1 MATITKQGQKGNL
14 TKLDLDYKGTKDG
27 EDQVKNYLEIVQ
39 QKIGFI
45 PNVLAAF
52 AKFPKQF
59 EGFTKLYNALML
71 GESGLTKLER
81 EMIAVTV
88 SSENHCFYCLV
99 AHGSAVRE
107 LSNDPQ
113 LGERIAANFK
123 SAELPKKQEELLSE
137 TLKKIDIVICT
148 ALIPGKKAPVIIKED
163 MINNMQAGS
172 VIYDLAAIQGG
183 NTAFTKADE
192 IIEKNGVKIMGESNI
207 LNRLPVSASNLYAK
221 NMFNF
226 IENLYDKEKK
236 EININLEDEII
247 SKTLIK

>member
-1 MATITKQGQKGNL
+1 MTTITKQGQKGNL

-39 QKIGFI
+39 QKLGFI

-113 LGERIAANFK
+113 LGERIAANFR
-123 SAELPKKQEELLSE
+123 SAELPKKQEELL
-137 TLKKIDIVICT
+137 
-148 ALIPGKKAPVIIKED
+148 
-163 MINNMQAGS
+163 N
-172 VIYDLAAIQGG
+172 
-183 NTAFTKADE
+183 FTKKLTKDISE
-192 IIEKNGVKIMGESNI
+192 IGENDRKKLRDVGYTDRDIWDISAIVGLFNMT
-207 LNRLPVSASNLYAK
+207 NRLASATEMEPNNNYHNLAR
-221 NMFNF
+221 
-226 IENLYDKEKK
+226 
-236 EININLEDEII
+236 
-247 SKTLIK
+247 

>member
-14 TKLDLDYKGTKDG
+14 TKLDLDYEGTKDG

-107 LSNDPQ
+107 LSKDPQ
-113 LGERIAANFK
+113 LGERIAANFR
-123 SAELPKKQEELLSE
+123 SAELPKKQEELL
-137 TLKKIDIVICT
+137 
-148 ALIPGKKAPVIIKED
+148 
-163 MINNMQAGS
+163 N
-172 VIYDLAAIQGG
+172 
-183 NTAFTKADE
+183 FTKKLTKDPSE
-192 IIEKNGVKIMGESNI
+192 ISENDRKKLRDVGYTDRDIWDISAIVGLFNMT
-207 LNRLPVSASNLYAK
+207 NRLASATEMEPNNNYHNLAR
-221 NMFNF
+221 
-226 IENLYDKEKK
+226 
-236 EININLEDEII
+236 
-247 SKTLIK
+247 

>member
-14 TKLDLDYKGTKDG
+14 TKLDLDYEGTKDG

-39 QKIGFI
+39 QKLGFI

-99 AHGSAVRE
+99 AHGSAVRQ

-123 SAELPKKQEELLSE
+123 SAELPKKQEELL
-137 TLKKIDIVICT
+137 
-148 ALIPGKKAPVIIKED
+148 
-163 MINNMQAGS
+163 N
-172 VIYDLAAIQGG
+172 
-183 NTAFTKADE
+183 FTKKLTKDPSE
-192 IIEKNGVKIMGESNI
+192 ISENDRKKLRDVGYTDRDIWDISAIVGLFNMT
-207 LNRLPVSASNLYAK
+207 NRLASATEMEPNNNYHNLAR
-221 NMFNF
+221 
-226 IENLYDKEKK
+226 
-236 EININLEDEII
+236 
-247 SKTLIK
+247 

>member
-39 QKIGFI
+39 QKLGFI

-107 LSNDPQ
+107 LSKDPQ
-113 LGERIAANFK
+113 LGERIAANFR
-123 SAELPKKQEELLSE
+123 SAELPKKQEELLNF
-137 TLKKIDIVICT
+137 TKKLTKDPSDIVENDR
-148 ALIPGKKAPVIIKED
+148 KKLRDVGYTDRDIWDISAIVGLF
-163 MINNMQAGS
+163 NM
-172 VIYDLAAIQGG
+172 
-183 NTAFTKADE
+183 T
-192 IIEKNGVKIMGESNI
+192 
-207 LNRLPVSASNLYAK
+207 NRLASATEMEPNNNYHNLAR
-221 NMFNF
+221 
-226 IENLYDKEKK
+226 
-236 EININLEDEII
+236 
-247 SKTLIK
+247 

>member
-1 MATITKQGQKGNL
+1 MANILKQGQKQNL
-14 TKLDLDYKGTKDG
+14 TKLNLEYNGKKDG
-27 EDQVKNYLEIVQ
+27 EDQVENYLNIVN

-59 EGFTKLYNALML
+59 EGFTKLYNSLML

-113 LGERIAANFK
+113 LGERIAANFR
-123 SAELPKKQEELLSE
+123 SAELPEKQLELL
-137 TLKKIDIVICT
+137 
-148 ALIPGKKAPVIIKED
+148 
-163 MINNMQAGS
+163 N
-172 VIYDLAAIQGG
+172 
-183 NTAFTKADE
+183 FTKKLTRDPSE
-192 IIEKNGVKIMGESNI
+192 ISESDRTKLREVGYTDRDIWDISAIVGLFNMT
-207 LNRLPVSASNLYAK
+207 NRLASATEMEPNDNYH
-221 NMFNF
+221 
-226 IENLYDKEKK
+226 
-236 EININLEDEII
+236 NIAR
-247 SKTLIK
+247 

>member
-14 TKLDLDYKGTKDG
+14 TKLDLDYAGTKDG

-39 QKIGFI
+39 QKLGFI

-123 SAELPKKQEELLSE
+123 SAELPKKQEELL
-137 TLKKIDIVICT
+137 
-148 ALIPGKKAPVIIKED
+148 
-163 MINNMQAGS
+163 N
-172 VIYDLAAIQGG
+172 
-183 NTAFTKADE
+183 FTKKLTKDPSE
-192 IIEKNGVKIMGESNI
+192 VGESDRKKLKDVGYTDRDIWDISAIVGLFNMT
-207 LNRLPVSASNLYAK
+207 NRLASATEMEPNNNYHNLAR
-221 NMFNF
+221 
-226 IENLYDKEKK
+226 
-236 EININLEDEII
+236 
-247 SKTLIK
+247 

>member
-14 TKLDLDYKGTKDG
+14 TKLDLDYNGTKDG

-39 QKIGFI
+39 QKLGFI

-107 LSNDPQ
+107 LSKDPQ
-113 LGERIAANFK
+113 LGERIAANFR
-123 SAELPKKQEELLSE
+123 SAELPKKQEELL
-137 TLKKIDIVICT
+137 
-148 ALIPGKKAPVIIKED
+148 
-163 MINNMQAGS
+163 N
-172 VIYDLAAIQGG
+172 
-183 NTAFTKADE
+183 FTKKLTKDPSE
-192 IIEKNGVKIMGESNI
+192 IGENDRKKLRDVGYTDRDIWDISAIVGLFNMT
-207 LNRLPVSASNLYAK
+207 NRLASATEMEPNNNYHNLAR
-221 NMFNF
+221 
-226 IENLYDKEKK
+226 
-236 EININLEDEII
+236 
-247 SKTLIK
+247 

>member
-14 TKLDLDYKGTKDG
+14 TKLDLDYEGTKDG

-39 QKIGFI
+39 QKLGFI

-113 LGERIAANFK
+113 LGERIAANFR
-123 SAELPKKQEELLSE
+123 SAELPKKQEELL
-137 TLKKIDIVICT
+137 
-148 ALIPGKKAPVIIKED
+148 
-163 MINNMQAGS
+163 N
-172 VIYDLAAIQGG
+172 
-183 NTAFTKADE
+183 FTKKLTKDPSE
-192 IIEKNGVKIMGESNI
+192 ICENDRKKLRDVGYKDRDIWDISAIVGLFNMT
-207 LNRLPVSASNLYAK
+207 NRLASATE
-221 NMFNF
+221 M
-226 IENLYDKEKK
+226 EP
-236 EININLEDEII
+236 NINYHNLAR
-247 SKTLIK
+247 

>member
-14 TKLDLDYKGTKDG
+14 TKLDLDYEGTKDG

-39 QKIGFI
+39 QKLGFI

-113 LGERIAANFK
+113 LGERIAANFR
-123 SAELPKKQEELLSE
+123 SAELPKKQDELL
-137 TLKKIDIVICT
+137 
-148 ALIPGKKAPVIIKED
+148 
-163 MINNMQAGS
+163 N
-172 VIYDLAAIQGG
+172 
-183 NTAFTKADE
+183 FTKKLTKDPSE
-192 IIEKNGVKIMGESNI
+192 IGENDRKKLRDVGYTDRDIWDISAIVGLFNMT
-207 LNRLPVSASNLYAK
+207 NRLASATEMEPNNNYHNLAR
-221 NMFNF
+221 
-226 IENLYDKEKK
+226 
-236 EININLEDEII
+236 
-247 SKTLIK
+247 

>member
-27 EDQVKNYLEIVQ
+27 EDQVKSYLEIVH

-113 LGERIAANFK
+113 LGERIAANFR
-123 SAELPKKQEELLSE
+123 SAELPKKQEELL
-137 TLKKIDIVICT
+137 
-148 ALIPGKKAPVIIKED
+148 
-163 MINNMQAGS
+163 N
-172 VIYDLAAIQGG
+172 
-183 NTAFTKADE
+183 FTKKLTKDPSE
-192 IIEKNGVKIMGESNI
+192 IGENDRKKLRDVGYSDRDIWDISAIVGLFNMT
-207 LNRLPVSASNLYAK
+207 NRLASATEMEPNNNYHNLAR
-221 NMFNF
+221 
-226 IENLYDKEKK
+226 
-236 EININLEDEII
+236 
-247 SKTLIK
+247 

>member
-1 MATITKQGQKGNL
+1 MATITKQGQNGNL
-14 TKLDLDYKGTKDG
+14 TKLDLNYKGTKDG

-39 QKIGFI
+39 QKLGFI

-107 LSNDPQ
+107 LSKDPQ
-113 LGERIAANFK
+113 LGERIAANFR
-123 SAELPKKQEELLSE
+123 SAELPKKQEELL
-137 TLKKIDIVICT
+137 
-148 ALIPGKKAPVIIKED
+148 
-163 MINNMQAGS
+163 N
-172 VIYDLAAIQGG
+172 
-183 NTAFTKADE
+183 FTKKLTKDPSE
-192 IIEKNGVKIMGESNI
+192 IGENDRKKLRDVGYTDRDIWDISAIVGLFNMT
-207 LNRLPVSASNLYAK
+207 NRLASATEMEPNNNYHNLAR
-221 NMFNF
+221 
-226 IENLYDKEKK
+226 
-236 EININLEDEII
+236 
-247 SKTLIK
+247 

>member
-1 MATITKQGQKGNL
+1 MATIIKQGQKSNL
-14 TKLDLDYKGTKDG
+14 TKLDLDYEGTKDG

-39 QKIGFI
+39 EKLGFI

-113 LGERIAANFK
+113 LGERIAANFR
-123 SAELPKKQEELLSE
+123 SAELPKKQEELL
-137 TLKKIDIVICT
+137 
-148 ALIPGKKAPVIIKED
+148 
-163 MINNMQAGS
+163 N
-172 VIYDLAAIQGG
+172 
-183 NTAFTKADE
+183 FTKKLTKDPSE
-192 IIEKNGVKIMGESNI
+192 IVENDRKKLRDVGYTDRDIWDISAIVGLFNMT
-207 LNRLPVSASNLYAK
+207 NRLASATEMEPNNNYHNLAR
-221 NMFNF
+221 
-226 IENLYDKEKK
+226 
-236 EININLEDEII
+236 
-247 SKTLIK
+247 

>member
-1 MATITKQGQKGNL
+1 MATIIKQGQKGNL
-14 TKLDLDYKGTKDG
+14 TKLNLDYEGTKEG
-27 EDQVKNYLEIVQ
+27 EEQVKNYLEIVQ
-39 QKIGFI
+39 QKLGFT

-113 LGERIAANFK
+113 LGERIVANFR
-123 SAELPKKQEELLSE
+123 SAELPKKQEELL
-137 TLKKIDIVICT
+137 
-148 ALIPGKKAPVIIKED
+148 
-163 MINNMQAGS
+163 N
-172 VIYDLAAIQGG
+172 
-183 NTAFTKADE
+183 FTKKLTKDPSE
-192 IIEKNGVKIMGESNI
+192 ICENDRKKLRNVGYTDRDIWDISAIVGLFNMT
-207 LNRLPVSASNLYAK
+207 NRLASATEMEPNNNYHNLAR
-221 NMFNF
+221 
-226 IENLYDKEKK
+226 
-236 EININLEDEII
+236 
-247 SKTLIK
+247 

>member
-1 MATITKQGQKGNL
+1 MATIKKQGQKGNL
-14 TKLDLDYKGTKDG
+14 TKLDLDYEGTKDG

-39 QKIGFI
+39 QKLGFI

-113 LGERIAANFK
+113 LGERIAANFR
-123 SAELPKKQEELLSE
+123 SAELPKKQEELL
-137 TLKKIDIVICT
+137 
-148 ALIPGKKAPVIIKED
+148 
-163 MINNMQAGS
+163 N
-172 VIYDLAAIQGG
+172 
-183 NTAFTKADE
+183 FTKKLTKDPSE
-192 IIEKNGVKIMGESNI
+192 ISENDRKKLRDVGYTDRDIWDISAIVGLFNMT
-207 LNRLPVSASNLYAK
+207 NRLASATEMEPNNNYHNLAR
-221 NMFNF
+221 
-226 IENLYDKEKK
+226 
-236 EININLEDEII
+236 
-247 SKTLIK
+247 

>member
-1 MATITKQGQKGNL
+1 MATITKQGQKGSL
-14 TKLDLDYKGTKDG
+14 TKLDLDYEGTKDG

-39 QKIGFI
+39 QKLGFI

-113 LGERIAANFK
+113 LGERIAANFR
-123 SAELPKKQEELLSE
+123 SAELPKKQEELL
-137 TLKKIDIVICT
+137 
-148 ALIPGKKAPVIIKED
+148 
-163 MINNMQAGS
+163 N
-172 VIYDLAAIQGG
+172 
-183 NTAFTKADE
+183 FTKKLTKDPSE
-192 IIEKNGVKIMGESNI
+192 IGENDRKKLRDVGYTDRDIWDISAIVGLFNMT
-207 LNRLPVSASNLYAK
+207 NRLASATEMEPNNNYHNLAR
-221 NMFNF
+221 
-226 IENLYDKEKK
+226 
-236 EININLEDEII
+236 
-247 SKTLIK
+247 

>member
-1 MATITKQGQKGNL
+1 MAMITKQGQKGNL

-39 QKIGFI
+39 QKLGFI

-113 LGERIAANFK
+113 LGERIAANFR
-123 SAELPKKQEELLSE
+123 SAELPKKQEELL
-137 TLKKIDIVICT
+137 
-148 ALIPGKKAPVIIKED
+148 
-163 MINNMQAGS
+163 N
-172 VIYDLAAIQGG
+172 
-183 NTAFTKADE
+183 FTKKLTKDPSE
-192 IIEKNGVKIMGESNI
+192 IGENDRKKLRDVGYSDRDIWDISAIVGLFNMT
-207 LNRLPVSASNLYAK
+207 NRLASATEMEPNNNYHNLAR
-221 NMFNF
+221 
-226 IENLYDKEKK
+226 
-236 EININLEDEII
+236 
-247 SKTLIK
+247 

>member
-14 TKLDLDYKGTKDG
+14 TKLDLDYEGTKDG

-39 QKIGFI
+39 QKLGFI

-88 SSENHCFYCLV
+88 SSENRCFYCLV

-107 LSNDPQ
+107 LSKDPQ
-113 LGERIAANFK
+113 LGERIAANFR
-123 SAELPKKQEELLSE
+123 SAELPKKQVELL
-137 TLKKIDIVICT
+137 
-148 ALIPGKKAPVIIKED
+148 
-163 MINNMQAGS
+163 N
-172 VIYDLAAIQGG
+172 
-183 NTAFTKADE
+183 FTKKLTKDPSE
-192 IIEKNGVKIMGESNI
+192 IGENDRKKLRNVGYSDRDIWDISAIVGLFNMT
-207 LNRLPVSASNLYAK
+207 NRLASATEMEPNNNYHNLAR
-221 NMFNF
+221 
-226 IENLYDKEKK
+226 
-236 EININLEDEII
+236 
-247 SKTLIK
+247 

>member
-14 TKLDLDYKGTKDG
+14 TKLDLDYEGTKDG

-39 QKIGFI
+39 QKLGFI

-107 LSNDPQ
+107 LSKDPQ
-113 LGERIAANFK
+113 LGERIAANFR
-123 SAELPKKQEELLSE
+123 SAELPKKQEELLH
-137 TLKKIDIVICT
+137 
-148 ALIPGKKAPVIIKED
+148 
-163 MINNMQAGS
+163 
-172 VIYDLAAIQGG
+172 
-183 NTAFTKADE
+183 FTKKLTKDPSE
-192 IIEKNGVKIMGESNI
+192 IGENDRKKLRDVGYTDRDIWDISAIVGLFNMT
-207 LNRLPVSASNLYAK
+207 NRLASATEMEPNNNYHNLAR
-221 NMFNF
+221 
-226 IENLYDKEKK
+226 
-236 EININLEDEII
+236 
-247 SKTLIK
+247 

>member
-14 TKLDLDYKGTKDG
+14 TKLDLDYEGTKDG

-39 QKIGFI
+39 QKLGFI

-123 SAELPKKQEELLSE
+123 SAELPKKQEELL
-137 TLKKIDIVICT
+137 
-148 ALIPGKKAPVIIKED
+148 
-163 MINNMQAGS
+163 N
-172 VIYDLAAIQGG
+172 
-183 NTAFTKADE
+183 FTKKLTKDPSE
-192 IIEKNGVKIMGESNI
+192 IIENDRKKLRDVGYTDRDIWDISAIVGLFNMT
-207 LNRLPVSASNLYAK
+207 NRLASATEMEPNNNYHNLAR
-221 NMFNF
+221 
-226 IENLYDKEKK
+226 
-236 EININLEDEII
+236 
-247 SKTLIK
+247 

>member
-1 MATITKQGQKGNL
+1 MAMITKQGQKGNL

-39 QKIGFI
+39 QKLGFI

-113 LGERIAANFK
+113 LGERIAANFR
-123 SAELPKKQEELLSE
+123 SAELPKKQEELL
-137 TLKKIDIVICT
+137 
-148 ALIPGKKAPVIIKED
+148 
-163 MINNMQAGS
+163 N
-172 VIYDLAAIQGG
+172 
-183 NTAFTKADE
+183 FTKKLTKDPSE
-192 IIEKNGVKIMGESNI
+192 IGENDRKKLRDVGYTDRDIWDISAIVGLFNMT
-207 LNRLPVSASNLYAK
+207 NRLASATEMEPNNNYHNLAR
-221 NMFNF
+221 
-226 IENLYDKEKK
+226 
-236 EININLEDEII
+236 
-247 SKTLIK
+247 

>member
-27 EDQVKNYLEIVQ
+27 ENQVKNYLEIVQ
-39 QKIGFI
+39 QKLGFI

-123 SAELPKKQEELLSE
+123 SAELPKKQEELL
-137 TLKKIDIVICT
+137 
-148 ALIPGKKAPVIIKED
+148 
-163 MINNMQAGS
+163 N
-172 VIYDLAAIQGG
+172 
-183 NTAFTKADE
+183 FTKKLTKDPSE
-192 IIEKNGVKIMGESNI
+192 IGENDRKKLRDVGYTDRDIWDISAIVGLFNMT
-207 LNRLPVSASNLYAK
+207 NRLASATEMEPNSNYH
-221 NMFNF
+221 
-226 IENLYDKEKK
+226 NLAR
-236 EININLEDEII
+236 
-247 SKTLIK
+247 

>member
-1 MATITKQGQKGNL
+1 MATIIKQGQKGNL
-14 TKLDLDYKGTKDG
+14 TKLNLDYEGTKDG

-39 QKIGFI
+39 QKLGFI

-113 LGERIAANFK
+113 LGERIAANFR
-123 SAELPKKQEELLSE
+123 SAELPKKQEELL
-137 TLKKIDIVICT
+137 
-148 ALIPGKKAPVIIKED
+148 
-163 MINNMQAGS
+163 N
-172 VIYDLAAIQGG
+172 
-183 NTAFTKADE
+183 FTKKLTKDPSE
-192 IIEKNGVKIMGESNI
+192 ICENDRKKLRNVGYKDRDIWDISAIVGLFNMT
-207 LNRLPVSASNLYAK
+207 NRLASATEMEPNNNYHNLAR
-221 NMFNF
+221 
-226 IENLYDKEKK
+226 
-236 EININLEDEII
+236 
-247 SKTLIK
+247 

>member
-14 TKLDLDYKGTKDG
+14 TKLNLDYKGTKDG

-39 QKIGFI
+39 QKLGFI

-107 LSNDPQ
+107 LSKDPQ
-113 LGERIAANFK
+113 LGERIAANFR
-123 SAELPKKQEELLSE
+123 SAELPKKQEELL
-137 TLKKIDIVICT
+137 
-148 ALIPGKKAPVIIKED
+148 
-163 MINNMQAGS
+163 N
-172 VIYDLAAIQGG
+172 
-183 NTAFTKADE
+183 FTKKLTKNPSE
-192 IIEKNGVKIMGESNI
+192 IGENDRKKLRDVGYTDRDIWDISAIVGLFNMT
-207 LNRLPVSASNLYAK
+207 NRLASATEMEPNNNYHNLAR
-221 NMFNF
+221 
-226 IENLYDKEKK
+226 
-236 EININLEDEII
+236 
-247 SKTLIK
+247 

>member
-14 TKLDLDYKGTKDG
+14 TKLNLDYEGTKDG
-27 EDQVKNYLEIVQ
+27 EDQVNNYLEIVQ
-39 QKIGFI
+39 QKLGFI

-107 LSNDPQ
+107 LSKDPQ
-113 LGERIAANFK
+113 LGERIAANFR
-123 SAELPKKQEELLSE
+123 SAELPLKQEELL
-137 TLKKIDIVICT
+137 
-148 ALIPGKKAPVIIKED
+148 
-163 MINNMQAGS
+163 N
-172 VIYDLAAIQGG
+172 
-183 NTAFTKADE
+183 FTKKLTKDPSE
-192 IIEKNGVKIMGESNI
+192 IGENDRKKLRDVGYTDRDIWDISAIVGLFNMT
-207 LNRLPVSASNLYAK
+207 NRLASATEMEPNNNYHNLAR
-221 NMFNF
+221 
-226 IENLYDKEKK
+226 
-236 EININLEDEII
+236 
-247 SKTLIK
+247 

>member
-1 MATITKQGQKGNL
+1 MATIIKQGQKGNL
-14 TKLDLDYKGTKDG
+14 TKLDLDYEGTKDG
-27 EDQVKNYLEIVQ
+27 ENQVKNYLEIVQ
-39 QKIGFI
+39 QKLGFI

-113 LGERIAANFK
+113 LGERIAANFR
-123 SAELPKKQEELLSE
+123 SAELPKKQEELL
-137 TLKKIDIVICT
+137 
-148 ALIPGKKAPVIIKED
+148 
-163 MINNMQAGS
+163 N
-172 VIYDLAAIQGG
+172 
-183 NTAFTKADE
+183 FTKKLTKDPSE
-192 IIEKNGVKIMGESNI
+192 IGENDRKKLRDVGYTDRDIWDISAIVGLFNMT
-207 LNRLPVSASNLYAK
+207 NRLASATEMEPNNNYHNLAR
-221 NMFNF
+221 
-226 IENLYDKEKK
+226 
-236 EININLEDEII
+236 
-247 SKTLIK
+247 

>member
-14 TKLDLDYKGTKDG
+14 TKLDLDYEGTKDG

-39 QKIGFI
+39 QKLGFI

-52 AKFPKQF
+52 AKFPRQF

-113 LGERIAANFK
+113 LGERIAANFR
-123 SAELPKKQEELLSE
+123 SAELPKKQEELL
-137 TLKKIDIVICT
+137 
-148 ALIPGKKAPVIIKED
+148 
-163 MINNMQAGS
+163 N
-172 VIYDLAAIQGG
+172 
-183 NTAFTKADE
+183 FTKKLTKDPSE
-192 IIEKNGVKIMGESNI
+192 ISKNDRKKLRDVGYTDRDIWDISAIVGFFNMT
-207 LNRLPVSASNLYAK
+207 NRLASATEMEPNNNYHNLAR
-221 NMFNF
+221 
-226 IENLYDKEKK
+226 
-236 EININLEDEII
+236 
-247 SKTLIK
+247 